1 MALAK
6 ADRFC
11 HPALMIKQHL
21 APVLLALAA
30 LASATPLAAQDQDDI
45 LVSGERSEAEI
56 DSGDVRQQART
67 ITPRASYMNEPLARF
82 QAPICPG
89 VWGLS
94 SESAHY
100 IIDRIYYNAE
110 AAGLELDETAGC
122 AANVIVAFVP
132 DPQAEFASL
141 VSANHQLVDPL
152 SFDERRRVSETTGPV
167 LAWNVVATVTRD
179 GQSRLGGPPTFE
191 STEISRL
198 NSATR
203 RDMAAS
209 VVMMDT
215 DLLEDI
221 DGLALADYATMR
233 ALARTVPVDQGEA
246 DYGTIL
252 SLFSDP
258 VNAPQSLTDF
268 DRAYL
273 ASLYGSRANL
283 PGQMA
288 LRDVDERMEEAA
300 AAE

>member
-1 MALAK
+1 MFAP
-6 ADRFC
+6 RFA
-11 HPALMIKQHL
+11 HF
-21 APVLLALAA
+21 LLALAA
-30 LASATPLAAQDQDDI
+30 LASGTPVVAEEDPREAENIVVIGEAAEAEVD
-45 LVSGERSEAEI
+45 SGE
-56 DSGDVRQQART
+56 VRQQARAV
-67 ITPRASYMNEPLARF
+67 TPRASYANEPLARF

-94 SESAHY
+94 GESAHY
-100 IIDRIYYNAE
+100 IIDRIYFNAE
-110 AAGLELDETAGC
+110 AAGLELDEVAGC
-122 AANVIVAFVP
+122 AANVIVAFVD
-132 DPQAEFASL
+132 DPMAEFDAM
-141 VSANHQLVDPL
+141 VTHDHQLVAAL
-152 SFDERRRVSETTGPV
+152 SFDEKQRVRDITGPV

-179 GQSRLGGPPTFE
+179 GQSRLGDPPSFDT
-191 STEISRL
+191 TEFSRL

-233 ALARTVPVDQGEA
+233 ALARTVPVEQDEA
-246 DYGTIL
+246 NYGTIL

-273 ASLYGSRANL
+273 ASLYAGRANL

-288 LRDVDERMEEAA
+288 LRDVGARMEDA